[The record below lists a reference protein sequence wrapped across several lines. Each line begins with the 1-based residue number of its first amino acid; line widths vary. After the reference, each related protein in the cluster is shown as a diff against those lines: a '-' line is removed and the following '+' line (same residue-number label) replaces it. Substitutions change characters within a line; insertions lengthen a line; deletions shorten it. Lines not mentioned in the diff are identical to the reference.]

1 MYRYFFKRLVDLA
14 IAVTAFLILLPVFIM
29 LFLFLSVYYRGN
41 PFFLQKR
48 PGYRGRVFSVI
59 KFKSMLDIYD
69 AAGNPL
75 PDMDRITK
83 VGVFLRKSSLD
94 ELPQLINV
102 IKGDMS
108 FIGPRPLLVRYLP
121 YYTEREYSRHNV
133 RPGITGLAQVS
144 GRNFLPWKDRLE
156 LDAQYVEK
164 LSFSLDLKIFL
175 TTVVK
180 VIKRSDVRI
189 LANGVPFDVYRRN
202 EELSVNKSS

>member
-1 MYRYFFKRLVDLA
+1 
-14 IAVTAFLILLPVFIM
+14 M